1 MRFSFILLAGGNS
14 SRFKSNTP
22 KPYHKIG
29 GKTLIELSLNKIK
42 KFKEFKKI
50 IVVYNKKHLRF
61 LKEINLKNVII
72 LQGGRTRQ
80 ESTFNALS
88 YLKKQKNIS
97 KILIHDS
104 ARPNFSS
111 NLIKK
116 ILIQSKKN
124 DVIIPTLKL
133 QDALKE
139 KSNQNKFLNI
149 KRNNF
154 FFTQTP
160 QCFNLKQILNFH
172 TKNKYNYCDDDLSLV
187 NNQKIKFIN
196 GEKRNFKVTDKYD
209 FELLKDIYK
218 SNIKIGIGFDVHRL
232 VRGRN
237 LFLGGLKIP
246 SSLGTLGHSDGDP
259 VLHAIIDSVLGA
271 CQMGDIGDKFSD
283 KNKKFK
289 NISSSYLIKK
299 VVEQIKDKNYEI
311 NNLDINI
318 ITETPKLKKFKGKI
332 INNISKLCGVSR
344 EKINIKA
351 KTTEKLGVIG
361 QEKAIATEV
370 IVSVIKYD

>member
-61 LKEINLKNVII
+61 VKEINLKNVII

-104 ARPNFSS
+104 ARPNFSL

-149 KRNNF
+149 K
-154 FFTQTP
+154 
-160 QCFNLKQILNFH
+160 
-172 TKNKYNYCDDDLSLV
+172 
-187 NNQKIKFIN
+187 
-196 GEKRNFKVTDKYD
+196 E
-209 FELLKDIYK
+209 
-218 SNIKIGIGFDVHRL
+218 
-232 VRGRN
+232 
-237 LFLGGLKIP
+237 
-246 SSLGTLGHSDGDP
+246 
-259 VLHAIIDSVLGA
+259 
-271 CQMGDIGDKFSD
+271 
-283 KNKKFK
+283 
-289 NISSSYLIKK
+289 IKK
-299 VVEQIKDKNYEI
+299 DV
-311 NNLDINI
+311 
-318 ITETPKLKKFKGKI
+318 
-332 INNISKLCGVSR
+332 
-344 EKINIKA
+344 
-351 KTTEKLGVIG
+351 
-361 QEKAIATEV
+361 
-370 IVSVIKYD
+370 